1 MTVSNNGT
9 VEGGGTYD
17 YGTTLTL
24 RVLANRGFV
33 FVGWSDGVTESERT
47 IVVEGDMT
55 YAALFE
61 KVIYTLTV
69 EGANGTCFGSGDYPA
84 GTSVEISAVASSGYK
99 FVMWSDGNTDNPRTI
114 TTTSANTT
122 YAALF
127 EKVTYTLTVEG
138 ANGTCFGS
146 GDYPAGTSVE
156 ISAVAGSGYKFVMWS
171 DGNTDN
177 PRTITTTSA
186 NVTYTTLFEKVTYT
200 FTVYAEHGEVEG
212 GNMSYTAGAEVSLTA
227 VPDEGYHFVM
237 WEDGSGDLQRVVT
250 VEADMYLTA
259 YFEKGIVADI
269 EGVTSSNIV
278 VRVRGNNVE
287 VEGADRYAVYN
298 LSGSKIAD
306 TTNLPR
312 GIYLVVV
319 GESTHKVLI
328 K

>member
-84 GTSVEISAVASSGYK
+84 GTSVEISAVAS
-99 FVMWSDGNTDNPRTI
+99 
-114 TTTSANTT
+114 
-122 YAALF
+122 
-127 EKVTYTLTVEG
+127 
-138 ANGTCFGS
+138 
-146 GDYPAGTSVE
+146 
-156 ISAVAGSGYKFVMWS
+156 SGYKFVMWS